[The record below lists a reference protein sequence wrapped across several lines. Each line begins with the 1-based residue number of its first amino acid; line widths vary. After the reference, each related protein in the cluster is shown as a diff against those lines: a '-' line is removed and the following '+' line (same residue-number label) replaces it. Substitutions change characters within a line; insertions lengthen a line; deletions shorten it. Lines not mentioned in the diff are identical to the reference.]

1 MYKRMLKIPSDSKKS
16 FFLFGPRGTGKT
28 SWVKSTFPN
37 AVYFDCLDAKV
48 YTELLSNPKRIN
60 NYIPNKFDDWIIID
74 EVQKVPEIL
83 NEVHRLIENKHYRF
97 ILTGSSARKLRRKG
111 INLLAGRALIRSMH
125 PFTAIELG
133 EDFDL
138 QKALCFGQLPAIV
151 SESDP
156 QDFLK
161 AYTSVYL
168 KEEVLQEGL
177 TRDLGAFIRFLET
190 ASFSQGSLLNMSEI
204 AREANIKQKTVT
216 DYFEIL
222 NDLLLAYKLPI
233 FTKRAKRRLVSHPKF
248 YYFDVGIYLSIR
260 PKGILDTFSELNG
273 IAMETLFFQELRA
286 INDYLQL
293 DYKLYYWRTSYGTE
307 VDFIAYGEKNLL
319 AFEVKSKKQ
328 ISNKDLKGLNAF
340 KKDYPIAKCYLIHLG
355 SQREYH
361 KDIKVIPIQEALFM
375 LPKLL
380 I

>member
-1 MYKRMLKIPSDSKKS
+1 MYKRMLKISSSTKKS

-48 YTELLSNPKRIN
+48 YTELLSDPKRIN
-60 NYIPNKFDDWIIID
+60 NYIPKNFDNWIIID
-74 EVQKVPEIL
+74 EVQKIPEIL

-111 INLLAGRALIRSMH
+111 VNLLAGRALIRSMH

-133 EDFDL
+133 NDFDL
-138 QKALCFGQLPAIV
+138 QRALRFGQLPAIV
-151 SESDP
+151 SEPDP

-161 AYTSVYL
+161 TYTSIYL
-168 KEEVLQEGL
+168 KEEILQEGL
-177 TRDLGAFIRFLET
+177 TRDLGAFVRFLEM

-204 AREANIKQKTVT
+204 AREANIRQKTIV

-222 NDLLLAYKLPI
+222 NDLLLAYKVPI

-248 YYFDVGIYLSIR
+248 YYFDVGVYLSIR

-273 IAMETLFFQELRA
+273 IAMETLFFQELMA

-319 AFEVKSKKQ
+319 AFEVKSK
-328 ISNKDLKGLNAF
+328 IRINSKDLKGLNAF
-340 KKDYPIAKCYLIHLG
+340 KKDYPMAKCYMIHLG
-355 SQREYH
+355 NQREYH
-361 KDIKVIPIQEALFM
+361 KDIMVIPIQEALFM

-380 I
+380 T